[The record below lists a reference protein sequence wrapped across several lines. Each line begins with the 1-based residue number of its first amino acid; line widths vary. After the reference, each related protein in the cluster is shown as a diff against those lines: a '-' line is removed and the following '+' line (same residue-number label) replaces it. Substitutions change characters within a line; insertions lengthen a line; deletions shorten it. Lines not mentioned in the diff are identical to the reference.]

1 MSLWKCESRSALI
14 VSVRGK
20 QEMDFKI
27 LQLALLV
34 VKHLVEDLFIFV
46 DLFAL
51 AVNPAVVFVLEAIN
65 DQQHLLAFKTTLVF
79 FLFGR
84 ALIVYFFSI
93 GSALG

>member
-1 MSLWKCESRSALI
+1 MDCE
-14 VSVRGK
+14 V
-20 QEMDFKI
+20 

-34 VKHLVEDLFIFV
+34 VKHLIENFLILV

-84 ALIVYFFSI
+84 ALIVYFFGI
-93 GSALG
+93 GSALE